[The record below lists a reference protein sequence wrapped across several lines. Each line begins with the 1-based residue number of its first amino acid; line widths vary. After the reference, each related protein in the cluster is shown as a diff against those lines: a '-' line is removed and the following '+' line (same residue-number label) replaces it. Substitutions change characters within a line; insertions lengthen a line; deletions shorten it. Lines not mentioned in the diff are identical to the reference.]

1 MFCKNKEIK
10 IKEEDTTLMLSADKI
25 LSSAAKCVFK
35 WGKGEKNAR
44 KLGSKDDLA
53 EVSTGRM

>member
-1 MFCKNKEIK
+1 
-10 IKEEDTTLMLSADKI
+10 MLSADDKI

-35 WGKGEKNAR
+35 WGKEEKNSR

-53 EVSTGRM
+53 EVSMGGM